1 MPAGS
6 VPRYDPPR
14 PLRYTMPDLE
24 REARVPARTIRFYIA
39 QGLLQPAY
47 GRGPTATYDS
57 DHLLRL
63 RYIQYLKDD
72 RLSLSDIHERLSAL
86 TPDDIAI
93 ALKVELEPTA
103 EAWRHYSLHEDLQIL
118 IRDRPVSQR
127 SPSHDQAFDL
137 IVEYART
144 VLDDL
149 DGRND
154 G

>member
-1 MPAGS
+1 MPVGS
-6 VPRYDPPR
+6 VARYEPPR

-24 REARVPARTIRFYIA
+24 RESGVPARTIRFYIA

-63 RYIQYLKDD
+63 RYIQHLKDE
-72 RLSLSDIHERLSAL
+72 RLSLSDIQERLNSL
-86 TPDDIAI
+86 TPDDIAV

-103 EAWRHYSLHEDLQIL
+103 EPWRHFLLHADLQIM

-127 SPSHDQAFDL
+127 SPAQDQAFDL
-137 IVEYART
+137 IVDYART

-149 DGRND
+149 EGRGN